1 MSGPGLVR
9 SLGTGPAVMV
19 GLGSMLGTGVFAAFA
34 PAAGAAGA
42 GLMVGL
48 VLAAGVAYANAM
60 SSAQLAAQLPRSGGT
75 YVYGRE
81 LLGPTWGFVAG
92 WGFLVGKTAS
102 AAAMALT
109 VASYLV
115 PAGWARPTAPVVAAL
130 AVGVGYR
137 GLTRTAR
144 AATVL
149 VVVVLAGLA
158 AVLLAAGAA
167 GALDPGRVT
176 GGADLRG
183 VLTSAGLLFFA
194 FAGYARLAT
203 LGEEVRDPARTI
215 PRAIAI
221 ALVVVVVVY
230 ALVGLGLLAGLGPE
244 ELARSG
250 APVADLAARVGPGVA
265 VVARVAAV
273 AASVGALLAL
283 LAGLSRTA
291 LAMAR
296 ESDLP
301 AGLAAVHPRHRVPYR
316 AELAVGGVVVV
327 LAAATDLRGA
337 IGFSSFGVLVYYLV
351 ANLAALRQDAAHRRH
366 PRALAV
372 AGALG
377 CATLALTLPPA
388 TVAAGA
394 GVLAVGVGGRWVV
407 QRVRA
412 RTADPGGS

>member
-9 SLGTGPAVMV
+9 TLGTGPAVMV
-19 GLGSMLGTGVFAAFA
+19 GLGSMLGAGVFAAFA

-115 PAGWARPTAPVVAAL
+115 PAAWTRPAAAVVAAL
-130 AVGVGYR
+130 AVLVGYR

-158 AVLLAAGAA
+158 AVLLAAGAT
-167 GALDPGRVT
+167 GALDLGRVR

-203 LGEEVRDPARTI
+203 LGEEVRDPVRTI

-221 ALVVVVVVY
+221 ALAVVVVVY
-230 ALVGLGLLAGLGPE
+230 AVVGLGLLAGLGPDD
-244 ELARSG
+244 LARSG
-250 APVADLAARVGPGVA
+250 APVADLAGRAGSGVA

-273 AASVGALLAL
+273 AASVGAFLAL

-301 AGLAAVHPRHRVPYR
+301 AGLAAVHPRHRVPHR

-366 PRALAV
+366 PRALAM
-372 AGALG
+372 AGAVG
-377 CATLALTLPPA
+377 CATLALTLPA
-388 TVAAGA
+388 GAVGAGA
-394 GVLAVGVGGRWVV
+394 GVLVLGVGGRWVV

-412 RTADPGGS
+412 RTPGSGES